1 MMKENTKEK
10 LSKIKML
17 LLDVDG
23 VLTDGRITYHSEGK
37 ELISF
42 DVHDG
47 YGITNAMKHGIIIGI
62 ITGRNSEA
70 VKRRAIDLGITEF
83 FPGSLN
89 KTEPYEQIKIKYKL
103 SDENIAYVGDD
114 ILDIPLLQKV
124 GFPVA
129 TSNAR
134 REAKRYAEY
143 ITESPGGRGAVRE
156 VTDMI
161 LQAQNKI

>member
-1 MMKENTKEK
+1 MKENTIEK
-10 LSKIKML
+10 LLKIKML

-23 VLTDGRITYHSEGK
+23 VLTDGRITYHSDGN

-47 YGITNAMKHGIIIGI
+47 YGITNAIKNGIIVGI

-70 VKRRAIDLGITEF
+70 VKNRARDLGITEF
-83 FPGSLN
+83 YPGSLN
-89 KTEPYEQIKIKYKL
+89 KIEPYEQIKKKYNL
-103 SDENIAYVGDD
+103 SDENISYVGDD

-143 ITESPGGRGAVRE
+143 VTESAGGRGAVRE
-156 VTDMI
+156 ITDMI